1 LAESASARDRFGAPE
16 DHEPVEIV
24 RHLQMVIS
32 FIEACRVALQQV
44 HELVT
49 EILRQRSIEIGVKVV
64 YYAGCGQKTP
74 P

>member
-1 LAESASARDRFGAPE
+1 LAESSSAKNRFGAPE
-16 DHEPVEIV
+16 DHEPAGIV

-32 FIEACRVALQQV
+32 FIEARRVALQQI

-49 EILRQRSIEIGVKVV
+49 EILRQRSIEIGVKVF
-64 YYAGCGQKTP
+64 YDASCGQKRP

>member
-1 LAESASARDRFGAPE
+1 LAESASAENRFGAPE
-16 DHEPVEIV
+16 DHEPAEIV

-32 FIEACRVALQQV
+32 FIEARRVAWQQI

-49 EILRQRSIEIGVKVV
+49 EILRQRSIGIGKKLF
-64 YYAGCGQKTP
+64 YDARCNQKTP

>member
-1 LAESASARDRFGAPE
+1 
-16 DHEPVEIV
+16 V

-32 FIEACRVALQQV
+32 FIEACRIAWQQI

-49 EILRQRSIEIGVKVV
+49 EILRQRSIGIGAKLF
-64 YYAGCGQKTP
+64 YNTGCGQKTP

>member
-1 LAESASARDRFGAPE
+1 VAAEIE
-16 DHEPVEIV
+16 

-32 FIEACRVALQQV
+32 FIEACRVALQQI

-49 EILRQRSIEIGVKVV
+49 EILRQRSIVIGGNLF
-64 YYAGCGQKTP
+64 YDTGCGQKTP

>member
-1 LAESASARDRFGAPE
+1 LAESASAENRFGAPE
-16 DHEPVEIV
+16 DHEPAEIV

-32 FIEACRVALQQV
+32 FIEACRVAWQQI

-49 EILRQRSIEIGVKVV
+49 EILRQRSIGIGVKLF
-64 YYAGCGQKTP
+64 YNTGCGQKAP

>member
-1 LAESASARDRFGAPE
+1 LAESASVENRSGAPE
-16 DHEPVEIV
+16 DHEPAEIV

-32 FIEACRVALQQV
+32 FIEACRIAWQQI

-49 EILRQRSIEIGVKVV
+49 EILRQRSIVIGGKVF
-64 YYAGCGQKTP
+64 YDAHCDQKAP